1 MDIKHL
7 RYYLVI
13 CECQSLT
20 KASHKLNIAQPSL
33 SLILAQLEREYNCRL
48 FDRLARKM
56 VLTEEGK
63 KLYQAAKL
71 LIADFDQIPNLV
83 NPNGTSFK
91 LRIASSI
98 TYSTFSLLEKVKAI
112 EKVFPEIELELIVDS
127 SLVIEKLVKNLEV
140 DLGII
145 EGESHFTNLELKAIK
160 KDHLVFV
167 VAKDSNIL
175 IKNKTELANQAFL
188 LRNKGSAHR
197 EIFDNWISTLKIPYK
212 IKMESI
218 DTNVLIKAC
227 KAGLG
232 IAFLPYEFVKDY
244 LDDSLRIINIEEDNE
259 FSRQYSL
266 VYYKQKYF
274 NEKSLDIVKILLE

>member
-63 KLYQAAKL
+63 KLYQ
-71 LIADFDQIPNLV
+71 
-83 NPNGTSFK
+83 
-91 LRIASSI
+91 
-98 TYSTFSLLEKVKAI
+98 LLEKVKAI

-175 IKNKTELANQAFL
+175 IKNKTDLANHAFL

-197 EIFDNWISTLKIPYK
+197 EIFDNWIYTLKIPYK